1 MSLLPRKSLAV
12 GIRWLLRC
20 DASSVDR
27 IAQAYNPAWTIEEM
41 LTALQ
46 RRNCIGMVA
55 EAHLER
61 QKANCIVGYMIYE
74 LHAKR
79 LRILEFA
86 VDPAK
91 RRSGVGSQMIQ
102 RLKAKLSQFNRNTI
116 DIAVPESALGMQLFL
131 KHHDFLATRIDSH
144 AEEIWMQFDLAT
156 KGTTQT

>member
-12 GIRWLLRC
+12 GIRWLSRC
-20 DASSVDR
+20 DASSVAR
-27 IAQAYNPAWTIEEM
+27 IAQAYNPAWTIEEL

-86 VDPAK
+86 VDPAT
-91 RRSGVGSQMIQ
+91 RRLGVGSQMIH
-102 RLKAKLSQFNRNTI
+102 RTRLSQNLSFR
-116 DIAVPESALGMQLFL
+116 IASE
-131 KHHDFLATRIDSH
+131 
-144 AEEIWMQFDLAT
+144 
-156 KGTTQT
+156 